1 MAFWVDETVKEII
14 SERKDKKYLVTDYK
28 TPSGRVHVGAL
39 RGVIIH
45 DVIYKG
51 LQDLKKKTDYWYGFD
66 DFDPMDDLPDNLKN
80 KFSKYMGMPLCNI
93 PAPTPAGAVRR
104 SISDKTRMDNSMWHA
119 ESEGGR
125 AKNYAEYFAQEFIK
139 VFNSLNA
146 RPKIV
151 WASEFYRSGKY
162 DQAIKLVLDNATRI
176 RDIYK
181 EVSGSVKPKDWY
193 GLQVV
198 CPKCGKIGTTRVY
211 DWDKKEVSFVCEENL
226 VKWAKGCGYKGKL
239 SPFGGKAKM
248 PYKIETAAKWFTFD
262 TSVEL
267 AGKDHYTKGGTFD
280 VARKIAQDVFKI
292 KPAYGYGYEWF
303 LTSGKKMSSSRG
315 VGVSAKEISEAVP
328 AELLRFLMVRTRA
341 KRTIDFD
348 IFGETVP
355 LLYDE
360 FDRCIDEYFKDPKTD
375 FARAYYYSMKEARP
389 PSYRLRFSKIVYLL
403 QMQRTDIYKYAEE
416 ENGKKLNEAELKE
429 LKIRAEYAEKWL
441 KNYAPDN
448 YKFTI
453 QQKLPAVAK
462 KLNKIQKDFLA
473 EIVEL
478 LEKKKW
484 RGEDLHQEIHEI
496 KKRTGINPREA
507 FSAIY
512 LSILG
517 KDSGPQAGWLLASLD
532 RKFVIKRFKEI

>member
-1 MAFWVDETVKEII
+1 MAFWVDETVKDVIA
-14 SERKDKKYLVTDYK
+14 RKEKKYLVTDYK

-51 LQDLKKKTDYWYGFD
+51 IKNLKKKADYWYGFD
-66 DFDPMDDLPDNLKN
+66 DFDPMDDLPDNLQE
-80 KFSKYMGMPLCNI
+80 KFSQYMGMPLCNI
-93 PAPTPAGAVRR
+93 PSP
-104 SISDKTRMDNSMWHA
+104 DKAH
-119 ESEGGR
+119 
-125 AKNYAEYFAQEFIK
+125 KNYAEYFADEFTE
-139 VFNSLNA
+139 VFDGLNA
-146 RPKIV
+146 KPRIV
-151 WASEFYRSGKY
+151 WASEFYRAGKY
-162 DQAIKLVLDNATRI
+162 DKAIKIVLDNAAKI
-176 RDIYK
+176 REIYK

-211 DWDKKEVSFVCEENL
+211 DWDKKEVSFICDENL
-226 VKWAKGCGYKGKL
+226 VKWAKGCGYKGKI
-239 SPFGGKAKM
+239 SPFGGQAKM
-248 PYKIETAAKWFTFD
+248 PYKIETAAKWFTFGS
-262 TSVEL
+262 SVEL

-280 VARKIAQDVFKI
+280 VARKIALEIFKT
-292 KPAYGYGYEWF
+292 KPAYGFGYEWF

-348 IFGETVP
+348 IYGETVP

-360 FDRCIDEYFKDPKTD
+360 FDRCVDSYLKDKESD
-375 FARAYYYSMKEARP
+375 LGRAYNYSMLGIKP
-389 PSYRLRFSKIVYLL
+389 PIYRLRFSKIVYLL
-403 QMQRTDIYKYAEE
+403 QMQRTNIYKYAEE
-416 ENGKKLNEAELKE
+416 EAGRKLDKNEMEE
-429 LKIRAEYAEKWL
+429 LKIRAGYGEKWL

-453 QQKLPAVAK
+453 QEKVPLVVQ
-462 KLNKIQKDFLA
+462 KLNKIQKDFLM
-473 EIVEL
+473 EIAKL
-478 LEKKKW
+478 LEHKKYQ
-484 RGEDLHQEIHEI
+484 GEDLHQEIHEI
-496 KKRTGINPREA
+496 KKTSGINPREA

-512 LSILG
+512 LAILG

-532 RKFVIKRFKEI
+532 REFVIKRFKEIIN